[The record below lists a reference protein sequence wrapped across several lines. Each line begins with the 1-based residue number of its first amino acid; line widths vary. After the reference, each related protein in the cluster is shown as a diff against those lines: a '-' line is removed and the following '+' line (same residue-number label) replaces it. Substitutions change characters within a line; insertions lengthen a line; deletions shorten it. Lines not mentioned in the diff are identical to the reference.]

1 MFYYINY
8 FIELIRSGSF
18 FWFCALAGS
27 GMFLIQFIINIIGI
41 SDHNSFDTSDGISEN
56 IPDAGQDSADV
67 RKFKWLSMQAIT
79 GFLMMFGW
87 TAITCQNEF
96 ELQITTTLGI
106 SLAAGI
112 FAALIIRSIF
122 KLAKKLRSS
131 GSIYRIEDAIGKEGY
146 VYQCIPKGGVGKISM
161 SLNHLTHEIDA
172 ISHHAEDLPS
182 FIRVKVIE
190 KKDNNTVVVTP
201 L

>member
-8 FIELIRSGSF
+8 FSELMKSGSI

-27 GMFLIQFIINIIGI
+27 GMFIIQFMINIFGIG
-41 SDHNSFDTSDGISEN
+41 DHDSFDTCEVVTDN
-56 IPDAGQDSADV
+56 IHDTGHNSADA

-87 TAITCQNEF
+87 TAITCQKEF
-96 ELQITTTLGI
+96 ELQINTTIGI

-112 FAALIIRSIF
+112 VAALIIRSIF

-131 GSIYRIEDAIGKEGY
+131 GSVYKIEDAIGKEAY
-146 VYQCIPKGGVGKISM
+146 VYQLIPKGGMGKISM

-172 ISHHAEDLPS
+172 ISHHPEDLPS
-182 FIRVKVIE
+182 FVRVKVIE
-190 KKDNNTVVVTP
+190 KKDSNTVVVTP